1 MRRPSSTVECSV
13 SAGCGALTLPRTL
26 PQAEEGGGAAL
37 TSADASDTST
47 FASASARPQLQL
59 AHAFRPAAPTSQ
71 SSAASGRGG
80 RFRSSSVSSASSS
93 ISSWSSPPPSQTGA
107 AGVGRRAALRS
118 EKELPACAVRP
129 VSSRRARSARWG
141 AHLPGWLARA
151 HSRHAGLAAH
161 EAGQQQRAAQSL
173 APGRILRAKEGP

>member
-1 MRRPSSTVECSV
+1 MRHPSSTVECGV
-13 SAGCGALTLPRTL
+13 SAGCGAFTLPRTL

-59 AHAFRPAAPTSQ
+59 AHAFRLQVLLSQQRLVVNQLLVVAADQPDGRRGRGRTR
-71 SSAASGRGG
+71 SAAQRK
-80 RFRSSSVSSASSS
+80 
-93 ISSWSSPPPSQTGA
+93 GA
-107 AGVGRRAALRS
+107 ARLRRTPASAAGAL
-118 EKELPACAVRP
+118 AVL
-129 VSSRRARSARWG
+129 G